1 MPVDK
6 SFLSKEDKIQKESVE
21 GRLQANKTVTERRGP
36 RMDVGDPDEGRGPTL
51 SPLAAFAASAFSCS
65 LAMVRQS
72 HPDYTDTESS
82 GGVLWGQGT
91 VRAVQGCSSS
101 VFSFSPGKTQSEYG
115 NQG

>member
-1 MPVDK
+1 
-6 SFLSKEDKIQKESVE
+6 
-21 GRLQANKTVTERRGP
+21 
-36 RMDVGDPDEGRGPTL
+36 MDVGGPDEGRGPTL